1 MGISKQKNKALSERT
16 LQMESWAIK
25 QLKAG
30 KELPPPKDLAKK
42 FDICRK
48 TVLNHLGEI
57 AAEAGVSRESLLE
70 RQTSKHSCSVQNRE
84 PLEDVISLEEFHEKY
99 VSVMEDIHG
108 MVETV
113 EADIQ
118 RQESLSKEYEGG
130 M

>member
-1 MGISKQKNKALSERT
+1 MGISKQKSKAPSERT
-16 LQMESWAIK
+16 LQMMESCISR
-25 QLKAG
+25 LKAG
-30 KELPPPKDLAKK
+30 EELPPPRDIAKE
-42 FDICRK
+42 FNLCTR

-57 AAEAGVSRESLLE
+57 AAEASVSRESLLE
-70 RQTSKHSCSVQNRE
+70 RPTSKHSCSVQNRE

-108 MVETV
+108 MVQTV